1 MAWATIDKASA
12 RRPNRNLECSMSE
25 STRDVGV
32 AIEEGLATIRDALS
46 ALSYGSLVLTVHEG
60 RLVQIDVTQR
70 KRFKLN

>member
-1 MAWATIDKASA
+1 MRGQTPSRVIKSL
-12 RRPNRNLECSMSE
+12 LELPMSE
-25 STRDVGV
+25 PTRPAGV
-32 AIEEGLATIRDALS
+32 PIDEGLDTVRDALA

>member
-1 MAWATIDKASA
+1 MPEAN
-12 RRPNRNLECSMSE
+12 RPG
-25 STRDVGV
+25 GV
-32 AIEEGLATIRDALS
+32 SLEEGIATIRDALT

>member
-1 MAWATIDKASA
+1 MPDNN
-12 RRPNRNLECSMSE
+12 RPS
-25 STRDVGV
+25 GV
-32 AIEEGLATIRDALS
+32 SLEEGIATIRDALT

>member
-1 MAWATIDKASA
+1 
-12 RRPNRNLECSMSE
+12 MSE
-25 STRDVGV
+25 PTRTAGV
-32 AIEEGLATIRDALS
+32 PIEEGIATIRDALA